1 MHPLWPILKSAG
13 IWTRLKKHVASRSF
27 SFAKVLQALALEVPS
42 PSSELQGSEQN
53 FPCNHSCFSPW
64 ARSARRN
71 WKQRTCVFCALSALP
86 AENQWCDSELPCS
99 DVAEGGLSGLSSTG
113 SWTGCGRQEGWGSG
127 EGQNRLHW
135 KGKGQGA
142 MSGNRWAASRETR
155 DDKAPGYESWQNWHY
170 GKDFHPY
177 G

>member
-1 MHPLWPILKSAG
+1 MSHHAHSVLLKSCRHLPWRYPHLAQSCKGQSRTFLATTAAFPHELGLHAG
-13 IWTRLKKHVASRSF
+13 TESRELVCS
-27 SFAKVLQALALEVPS
+27 VPS
-42 PSSELQGSEQN
+42 AL
-53 FPCNHSCFSPW
+53 FPQKISGVS
-64 ARSARRN
+64 
-71 WKQRTCVFCALSALP
+71 
-86 AENQWCDSELPCS
+86 SELPCS

-142 MSGNRWAASRETR
+142 MSGNRWAASRETT
-155 DDKAPGYESWQNWHY
+155 DNKAPGYESWQNWHY